1 MVEVKNQNQEGRTE
15 CHLTSLKISRSGY
28 LLNCLRPNGTGGP
41 RDVLVGIDIEP
52 RGGAV
57 LAASTV

>member
-28 LLNCLRPNGTGGP
+28 LLNRPRRNGTGRP

>member
-15 CHLTSLKISRSGY
+15 YNLTSLKISRSGY
-28 LLNCLRPNGTGGP
+28 LLNRPRRNET
-41 RDVLVGIDIEP
+41 RDVLIGIDIWP

>member
-15 CHLTSLKISRSGY
+15 CHLTSLKT
-28 LLNCLRPNGTGGP
+28 LLNCPRRNGTGGP
-41 RDVLVGIDIEP
+41 RDVLVVIDIEP

>member
-1 MVEVKNQNQEGRTE
+1 MVEVKNQNQEGRAE

-28 LLNCLRPNGTGGP
+28 LLNCPRRNGTGGP
-41 RDVLVGIDIEP
+41 RDVLIDIDIWP
-52 RGGAV
+52 GGRAV

>member
-28 LLNCLRPNGTGGP
+28 LLNRPRRNGTGP